1 VKLLVSIINERE
13 ALEAM
18 RGGADILDVKNP
30 LEGSLG
36 ANFPWIIAQ
45 VKRVAPGMEISAT
58 LGDLPNLPGTAALA
72 ALGAAHSGADYV
84 KAGLYG
90 SRTVSEAT
98 LLMVGVRRAVKEL
111 KPGTKVIASGYGD
124 YREVGCISPMK
135 LPIVAY
141 KAECDGVLV
150 DLKLKDGR
158 RLFDL
163 LSPNK
168 LSRFV
173 AEAHDYGL
181 MVALAGSL
189 GVDDVAKVWEVRGD
203 ILGVRGAVCTGGNR
217 ITGAVNQ
224 RLVAALARRI
234 KELPQSHRE
243 MVNRKASTP
252 TNF

>member
-1 VKLLVSIINERE
+1 MKLLVSITDENE

-18 RGGADILDVKNP
+18 RGRADILDVKNP

-58 LGDLPNLPGTAALA
+58 LGDLPHLPGTAALA

-98 LLMVGVRRAVKEL
+98 LLMTGVSRAVKGL
-111 KPGTKVIASGYGD
+111 KPRAKVIASGYGD
-124 YREVGCISPMK
+124 YGEVGCISPMK

-163 LSPNK
+163 LSLNK

-189 GVDDVAKVWEVRGD
+189 GVDDVAKVWEVGGN

-224 RLVAALARRI
+224 RLVAALAQRI
-234 KELPQSHRE
+234 KKLPQSHRG
-243 MVNRKASTP
+243 MVRWKASATA
-252 TNF
+252 NS

>member
-1 VKLLVSIINERE
+1 
-13 ALEAM
+13 M

-72 ALGAAHSGADYV
+72 ALGAVHSGADYV

-90 SRTVSEAT
+90 SRTASEAT
-98 LLMVGVRRAVKEL
+98 LLMTGVRRAVKGL
-111 KPGTKVIASGYGD
+111 KPRAKVIASGYGD
-124 YREVGCISPMK
+124 YRRVGCISPMK

-141 KAECDGVLV
+141 KAECDGVLI
-150 DLKLKDGR
+150 DLKQKDGR

-168 LSRFV
+168 LSKFV
-173 AEAHDYGL
+173 AEAHDHGL
-181 MVALAGSL
+181 TVALAGSL
-189 GVDDVAKVWEVRGD
+189 GIDDVAKVWEVGGD

-217 ITGAVNQ
+217 IAGAVNQ

-234 KELPQSHRE
+234 KEF
-243 MVNRKASTP
+243 ASSQRGIASR
-252 TNF
+252 NVSASAISNAS